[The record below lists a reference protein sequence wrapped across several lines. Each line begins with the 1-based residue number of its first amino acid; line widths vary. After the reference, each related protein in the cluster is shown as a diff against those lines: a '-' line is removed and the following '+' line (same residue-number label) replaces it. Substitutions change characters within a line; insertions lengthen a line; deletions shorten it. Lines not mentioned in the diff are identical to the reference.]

1 MTPTPALATVQAL
14 AITLLAILPGAAYT
28 FAFERG
34 RGAFGVTLADR
45 VIRFLAASAVFHAV
59 VAGTEYALYKHLIH
73 TGALARAQ
81 IPWYTVQLIA
91 VLYVAVPIAAGAT
104 VARASIGG
112 RRWAALITGT
122 SPDPRAWDYW
132 WSRQPQGVL
141 RAKLKSGTWVAGFYG
156 RLTENDPRSYAA
168 GFPASGSDQDLFV
181 THQLRVDAATGEW
194 VRDSDGRATLGEGA
208 LLLRWDEIELLEF
221 TEVDDDPPK
230 QERPA
235 QVA

>member
-91 VLYVAVPIAAGAT
+91 ALYVAVPIAEGAT
-104 VARASIGG
+104 VARAGPGQHWWPTLGCADHRYFAGSTSLGLRVVPPAAGGVVRKIQVGYLGG
-112 RRWAALITGT
+112 R
-122 SPDPRAWDYW
+122 
-132 WSRQPQGVL
+132 
-141 RAKLKSGTWVAGFYG
+141 
-156 RLTENDPRSYAA
+156 
-168 GFPASGSDQDLFV
+168 
-181 THQLRVDAATGEW
+181 
-194 VRDSDGRATLGEGA
+194 
-208 LLLRWDEIELLEF
+208 LLRP
-221 TEVDDDPPK
+221 VN
-230 QERPA
+230 R
-235 QVA
+235 